1 MLIKKFFKYVKNCRV
16 CVLKTF
22 TNRKI
27 VVLFDCYIVEKRAKN
42 FSQRRKNLASLRFKL
57 CKKTKGGTNGLY
69 ELIRLFS
76 AANTII

>member
-1 MLIKKFFKYVKNCRV
+1 MLIKKFFEYVKNCRV

-27 VVLFDCYIVEKRAKN
+27 VFLFDCYIVEKRAKN

-57 CKKTKGGTNGLY
+57 CKKQKEEQNNVVQSSKN
-69 ELIRLFS
+69 LI
-76 AANTII
+76 